1 MTLRPSTRAWER
13 LTDRQ
18 REKAARWQ
26 CISPRCRNRVDKRNQ
41 RLVCCTCSSRSYASR
56 NAIRVKWLNLKK
68 SAKRRG
74 IEFLLEPFDAFECW
88 AAKYGYTQITARG
101 AEGLTVD
108 RKDENGAYTWANI
121 QTLTNSEN
129 ARKAAEFR
137 RAAFVPYYQQLQPF

>member
-26 CISPRCRNRVDKRNQ
+26 CITPRCRNRADKKRR
-41 RLVCCTCSSRSYASR
+41 RLICATCASRAYASR

-74 IEFLLEPFDAFECW
+74 IEFLLVPFESFECW
-88 AAKYGYTQITARG
+88 AAQRGYVQIGPRG

-108 RKDENGAYTWANI
+108 RKDETGPYSFSNI
-121 QTLTNSEN
+121 QALTNSEN